1 MDDKSLKNNASG
13 NPDRLSWDEYF
24 MGIALMSAKRSADPS
39 SQVGCVIVKPDNR
52 IVSLGY
58 NGFPKGIEDGTFSWQ
73 KEGEW
78 IDTKYPYVIH
88 AEINAILNSRGA
100 DLTGCRV
107 YVTLAPCNEC
117 AKCMV
122 QAGINELI
130 YYEDKYPNQDIFK
143 ASKIVMDKAG
153 VKYRQYQPK
162 GKNIE
167 VRV

>member
-1 MDDKSLKNNASG
+1 
-13 NPDRLSWDEYF
+13 
-24 MGIALMSAKRSADPS
+24 
-39 SQVGCVIVKPDNR
+39 
-52 IVSLGY
+52 
-58 NGFPKGIEDGTFSWQ
+58 
-73 KEGEW
+73 
-78 IDTKYPYVIH
+78 
-88 AEINAILNSRGA
+88 
-100 DLTGCRV
+100 
-107 YVTLAPCNEC
+107 
-117 AKCMV
+117 MV